1 MPKKIAPLS
10 VCEPESKNY
19 SKGFVEAAAATQI
32 VCGVL
37 AAVFN
42 ILFIYY
48 GMASGWYYFKDS
60 LGTEMKVI
68 SIGEGIMAGLFYMS
82 FGSVFL
88 YTLQSSGPSN
98 GSSLLICSVMNIL
111 ISLALILTNTC
122 QLGLV
127 SWYLPS
133 STTAGSYPD
142 IERSAMA
149 KVEEQQV
156 RQTVTRTENSSSQT
170 NDI

>member
-1 MPKKIAPLS
+1 MTGRDLSDKMPKKIAPLS
-10 VCEPESKNY
+10 ICEPESKNY
-19 SKGFVEAAAATQI
+19 SKVFVEAAGATHI

-60 LGTEMKVI
+60 LGTEMRVI
-68 SIGEGIMAGLFYMS
+68 SIGEGIIAGVFYMS

-88 YTLQSSGPSN
+88 YTLQSSGSSG

-111 ISLALILTNTC
+111 ISLALILTPFDETQYWADLANSAKKKEERDKASAFWTA
-122 QLGLV
+122 LV
-127 SWYLPS
+127 
-133 STTAGSYPD
+133 
-142 IERSAMA
+142 
-149 KVEEQQV
+149 
-156 RQTVTRTENSSSQT
+156 
-170 NDI
+170 

>member
-1 MPKKIAPLS
+1 MTVTGRDLSDKMPKKIAPLS
-10 VCEPESKNY
+10 VCEPEYKNY
-19 SKGFVEAAAATQI
+19 CKVFVEVAGATQI

-37 AAVFN
+37 VAVFN

-48 GMASGWYYFKDS
+48 GMISGWYYFKDS

-68 SIGEGIMAGLFYMS
+68 SIGEGIIAGLFYMS

-88 YTLQSSGPSN
+88 YTLQSAGPNSGK
-98 GSSLLICSVMNIL
+98 SLLVCSVMNLL

-133 STTAGSYPD
+133 SLGAYPD
-142 IERSAMA
+142 IEMRAMA

-156 RQTVTRTENSSSQT
+156 
-170 NDI
+170 

>member
-48 GMASGWYYFKDS
+48 GMISGWYYFKDS

-68 SIGEGIMAGLFYMS
+68 SIGEGIIAGLFYMS

-88 YTLQSSGPSN
+88 YTLQSSGSSN
-98 GSSLLICSVMNIL
+98 GSSLLVCSVMNLL

-127 SWYLPS
+127 SWHVPRTVS
-133 STTAGSYPD
+133 AAFPD
-142 IERSAMA
+142 QEYRAM
-149 KVEEQQV
+149 QQDEW
-156 RQTVTRTENSSSQT
+156 RQVS
-170 NDI
+170 

>member
-1 MPKKIAPLS
+1 MTGRDLSDKMPKKIAPLS
-10 VCEPESKNY
+10 VCEAESKNS
-19 SKGFVEAAAATQI
+19 SKVFVEAAGATQI

-37 AAVFN
+37 VAVFN

-48 GMASGWYYFKDS
+48 GMASGWYYFQDS

-68 SIGEGIMAGLFYMS
+68 SIGEGIIAGLFYMS

-88 YTLQSSGPSN
+88 YSLQSSGSSN
-98 GSSLLICSVMNIL
+98 SLLICSVMNML
-111 ISLALILTNTC
+111 ISLTLILTNTC

-133 STTAGSYPD
+133 SSTAGSYPD

-149 KVEEQQV
+149 KIEEQQV
-156 RQTVTRTENSSSQT
+156 
-170 NDI
+170 